1 MLKNRTKLPRHRG
14 DQGLIRAIG
23 PLGVGAIALNGVIGA
38 GIFALPGVAAEA
50 AGLFS
55 PWLFVFCAV
64 LIMTVVLS
72 FARAAS
78 FFGET
83 GGPVVYVEEAFG
95 IFAGFQTGWLYSF
108 ARIAALAAN
117 AHLMVTY
124 AAWLWPVLDAGAP
137 RLALVSFVCVALTA
151 INVIGVR
158 SGLAAVFT
166 LTVLKLAPLTLV
178 VLLGLNQVNADIV
191 LAPEIPELEGM
202 GGVIL
207 VLLYAFVGFESA
219 VVPAGEVRNPQK
231 SVPGSLV
238 WTVAGICLLY
248 FLIQLVSVSVVED
261 LGRTGRP
268 LAEVAEALMGTAGAT
283 LLVLGAVFS
292 ICGNIS
298 GMFITAPRML
308 YAMGRDGGLPAWF
321 AAVSP
326 RFQTPAN
333 SIVFVGGVG
342 LALALSGSFVWLAA
356 MSTAVR
362 LLVYMAC
369 ILALPSLRRTVGE
382 HEGQFRLPGG
392 MAIPVVALL
401 LCLWLTT
408 HAELRSWLTMA
419 AFAVLG
425 TALFAIN
432 QKFGRSHRGEVAAP
446 TDSL

>member
-1 MLKNRTKLPRHRG
+1 MSGRHR
-14 DQGLIRAIG
+14 DDHGLRRAIG

-38 GIFALPGVAAEA
+38 GIFALPGVAADA

-95 IFAGFQTGWLYSF
+95 LFAGFQAGWLYSF

-124 AAWLWPVLDAGAP
+124 AAWLWPVLDDGPA
-137 RLALVSFVCVALTA
+137 RLALVAFVCVALTA
-151 INVIGVR
+151 INVVGVR
-158 SGLAAVFT
+158 SGLAAVFA
-166 LTVLKLAPLTLV
+166 LTVLKLLPLFLV
-178 VLLGLNQVNADIV
+178 VLFGLGQINPDVF
-191 LAPEIPELEGM
+191 LAPEIPELEGF

-219 VVPAGEVRNPQK
+219 VVPAGEVKNPHR
-231 SVPGSLV
+231 SVPLSLV
-238 WTVAGICLLY
+238 WTVMAICVLY
-248 FLIQLVSVSVVED
+248 FLIQLVAVSVVPD
-261 LGRTGRP
+261 LGSTERP
-268 LAEVAEALMGTAGAT
+268 LAEVAGALMGTAGAT

-298 GMFITAPRML
+298 GMFITGPRML
-308 YAMGRDGGLPAWF
+308 YAMGRDGGLPDWF
-321 AAVSP
+321 GKVSP
-326 RFQTPAN
+326 RFHTPAN

-356 MSTAVR
+356 MSTVVR

-369 ILALPSLRRTVGE
+369 ILTLPSLKRNFGE
-382 HEGQFRLPGG
+382 RPGQFRLPGG
-392 MAIPVVALL
+392 MTIPVLALL

-408 HAELRSWLTMA
+408 HASLQSWLTML
-419 AFAVLG
+419 AFAAIGTVLYM
-425 TALFAIN
+425 LN
-432 QKFGRSHRGEVAAP
+432 RKFSQPDRGGGAAP
-446 TDSL
+446 TGGT